1 MPRLFSYTVRH
12 DHGFAPNPFFGFCT
26 LATCK
31 PRIRQTASVGD
42 WIAGGGTKSKGRGGH
57 LVYAMRVTE
66 AMTFDEYWDD
76 PRFLDKRPDKRAT
89 FEKGF
94 GDNIYHRDKTTHRW
108 RQAPS
113 KHSNKCGKVNMRNLR
128 HDTQVDRVL
137 VSEDFIYYGGSCPLI
152 PTFRGCN
159 LYFGLGHK
167 CRYPDE
173 VVEDFISWIRSFSG
187 AGLCGRP
194 LEWDWNSKA
203 PLILDP
209 IPV

>member
-1 MPRLFSYTVRH
+1 MPKLFSYTVRH

-31 PRIRQTASVGD
+31 PKIRQTAAVGD

-66 AMTFDEYWDD
+66 AMKFDEYWND
-76 PRFLDKRPDKRAT
+76 PRFLNKRPDKWTT

-108 RQAPS
+108 LQAHS

-128 HDTQVDRVL
+128 HDTQTDRVL
-137 VSEDFIYYGGSCPLI
+137 ISKDFIYFGGDGPLI
-152 PTFRGCN
+152 PTFRECD
-159 LYFGLGHK
+159 LYFGRGHK
-167 CRYPDE
+167 CQYPVE
-173 VVEDFISWIRSFSG
+173 VVEDFISWIRSFNV
-187 AGLCGRP
+187 AGQCGHP
-194 LEWDWNSKA
+194 LEWDWSPKV
-203 PLILDP
+203 P
-209 IPV
+209 IVFNPTPD